1 MNDTADRL
9 PLLGSE
15 VTRVANDAE
24 KEGQLGLQATV
35 QGEAVTWHELKDNV
49 NITAANSTNQ
59 ARQTEEALRLRLLKT
74 WKRRLNLKVMNIPL
88 NPKNI
93 VNNMFDQRRIC
104 ASEVTHVSEE
114 IVTKDESG
122 YQAVVR
128 GVTGMWNEL
137 VNVRNTMA
145 TNRKTQVRSI
155 A

>member
-49 NITAANSTNQ
+49 NIMAANSTNQ

-88 NPKNI
+88 NPKI
-93 VNNMFDQRRIC
+93 
-104 ASEVTHVSEE
+104 S
-114 IVTKDESG
+114 
-122 YQAVVR
+122 
-128 GVTGMWNEL
+128 
-137 VNVRNTMA
+137 
-145 TNRKTQVRSI
+145 
-155 A
+155 

>member
-1 MNDTADRL
+1 M
-9 PLLGSE
+9 
-15 VTRVANDAE
+15 
-24 KEGQLGLQATV
+24 
-35 QGEAVTWHELKDNV
+35 
-49 NITAANSTNQ
+49 
-59 ARQTEEALRLRLLKT
+59 
-74 WKRRLNLKVMNIPL
+74 
-88 NPKNI
+88 
-93 VNNMFDQRRIC
+93 NNMFDQRRIC